1 MNYLDIKNLT
11 IRFDK
16 TTVFDNFSH
25 TFNAG
30 LHWVKGYN
38 GSGKSTLLKA
48 LCGIIPV
55 PENTVM
61 LRDCDMTKH
70 ALKAKAKLCYVA
82 DKPEVYPFMTGDQFL
97 DLIAEIKG
105 VRRSKQLDDWLHEVH
120 LDSFR
125 DKSFAEMSFG
135 TRRKFTLATC
145 LIGNPDV
152 ILLDEPFNG
161 LDDNTCEKLRQWL
174 FDVRKDK
181 CILIASHN
189 RLIDETE
196 YSDIIELVSP

>member
-11 IRFDK
+11 INYEK
-16 TTVFDNFSH
+16 QAVFHNFSY

-48 LCGIIPV
+48 LSGIIPV
-55 PENTVM
+55 AENTVKV
-61 LRDCDMTKH
+61 LGYDITKQS
-70 ALKAKAKLCYVA
+70 LKAKSKLCYVA
-82 DKPEVYPFMTGDQFL
+82 DKPEVYPFMSGNQFL
-97 DLIAEIKG
+97 DLIAEIRG
-105 VRRSKQLDDWLHEVH
+105 VKRNKELDEWLHEVN

-125 DKSFAEMSFG
+125 NKSFAEMSFG
-135 TRRKFTLATC
+135 TRRKFTLASC
-145 LIGNPDV
+145 LIGNADV

-161 LDDNTCEKLRQWL
+161 LDDNTCEKLMQWL
-174 FDVRKDK
+174 FEVRENK

-189 RLIDETE
+189 KLIDEDE
-196 YSDIIELVSP
+196 FAGIINLPQA